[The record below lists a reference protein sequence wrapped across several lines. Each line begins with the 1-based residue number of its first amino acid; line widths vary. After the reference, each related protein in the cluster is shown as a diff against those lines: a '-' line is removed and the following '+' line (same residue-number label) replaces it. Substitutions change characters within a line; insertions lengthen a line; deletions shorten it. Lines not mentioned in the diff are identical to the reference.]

1 MNYEGGFSH
10 DADVIAQDPPPR
22 RWTRRRIAIAAA
34 IAVAIVAALAF
45 YLHGKS
51 AAPADGAAAQQQQ
64 PTVTVFVPGR
74 QSVDH
79 EINATG
85 SLAAQVDMP
94 VAVVGE
100 GGMVT
105 RVLVQPGQWVGAGAV
120 LATIERSV
128 QTQQVAQQQAA
139 LNVARADARIA
150 QANLDRALQLV
161 DRGFISKAQVE
172 QLQATRDAANARVG
186 LAQAQLSEMRARTG
200 RLDIRAPAAGL
211 VLTRAVEPGQV
222 VGSGTGTLFRMARGG
237 ELELRAQLSEDDMT
251 RLKVGASATVIP
263 VGSDKSFAGR
273 IWQLSPVINPDTRQ
287 GIARI
292 ALPYDPALRPGGFA
306 QASILA
312 GTDSV
317 PLVPDSA
324 VQSDDKGSFV
334 YVIGKDNVAERRAIT
349 VGQVT
354 DRGVSI
360 TSGLDGG
367 EQVVMSAGGFLS
379 PGQKVRPVP
388 HKAG

>member
-10 DADVIAQDPPPR
+10 DADVIAQDSPPR
-22 RWTRRRIAIAAA
+22 RWTRRRIAIVAA
-34 IAVAIVAALAF
+34 IAVVLIAALAF
-45 YLHGKS
+45 YLRGKS
-51 AAPADGAAAQQQQ
+51 ATPAASGGAQQQQ

-79 EINATG
+79 EISATG

-128 QTQQVAQQQAA
+128 QTQQIAQQQAA

-150 QANLDRALQLV
+150 QANLDRAVQLV

-186 LAQAQLSEMRARTG
+186 LAQAQLGEMRARTG

-211 VLTRAVEPGQV
+211 VLTRTVEPGQV
-222 VGSGTGTLFRMARGG
+222 VGAGTGTLFRMARGG

-334 YVIGKDNVAERRAIT
+334 YIVGKDNVATRRAIT

-354 DRGVSI
+354 DRGVSV
-360 TSGLDGG
+360 TSGLDGS

-388 HKAG
+388 RKAG